1 MLRGMWATG
10 AWFLLASV
18 GFWLSW
24 WLMPGVGVTDTATI
38 FVLVS
43 QQRASVYASVVM
55 QLISAAAYVV
65 GAAQLRASDRAR
77 ASRAM
82 RVGGTLLAVGAV
94 GSAADAM
101 FHLIAYEMTAPGTDL
116 PAMVPV
122 MQRLQGPDLG
132 LLAPF
137 IAAFLA
143 GHLLVALAWRDHD
156 RLARGAW
163 WLIASLPAIA
173 VLGALARRADLV
185 SGRVVGL
192 AVLAVV
198 SGSLALVAIAVARSA
213 AAIRGDPPA
222 PP

>member
-1 MLRGMWATG
+1 MRATG
-10 AWFLLASV
+10 AWLILASV

-24 WLMPGVGVTDTATI
+24 WLMPGVGVTDTSTI
-38 FVLVS
+38 FALVS
-43 QQRASVYASVVM
+43 QQRAGVFASVVV

-65 GAAQLRASDRAR
+65 GAGRLIASDRAR

-82 RVGGTLLAVGAV
+82 RIGGALLAVGGV

-101 FHLIAYEMTAPGTDL
+101 FHLVAFEMTAPGTDL

-143 GHLLVALAWRDHD
+143 GHVLVALAWRHHD
-156 RLARGAW
+156 RLARAAW
-163 WLIASLPAIA
+163 WLLASLPAVA

-185 SGRVVGL
+185 PGRIVGL
-192 AVLAVV
+192 AVLGVL
-198 SGSLALVAIAVARSA
+198 SGSLALIGIA
-213 AAIRGDPPA
+213 AAGTATDAR
-222 PP
+222 

>member
-1 MLRGMWATG
+1 MRATG
-10 AWFLLASV
+10 AWLLLASA

-38 FVLVS
+38 FALVS
-43 QQRASVYASVVM
+43 QQRAGVYASVVV

-65 GAAQLRASDRAR
+65 GAGRLLASDRAR

-82 RVGGTLLAVGAV
+82 RVGGALLAVGGV

-101 FHLIAYEMTAPGTDL
+101 FHLVAFEMTAPGTDL

-137 IAAFLA
+137 IVAFLA
-143 GHLLVALAWRDHD
+143 GHILVALAWRNHD
-156 RLARGAW
+156 RLARAGW
-163 WLIASLPAIA
+163 WLVVSLPAVV
-173 VLGALARRADLV
+173 VLGAFARRADLV
-185 SGRVVGL
+185 SGRIVGL
-192 AVLAVV
+192 AVLGVV
-198 SGSLALVAIAVARSA
+198 SGSLALVAIAVAHSA
-213 AAIRGDPPA
+213 AAIHGGLR
-222 PP
+222 